1 MHVYSCLLFACIP
14 KSGLQEAL
22 CCLLD
27 QNISQVSWR
36 APSATHFQKALCHIS
51 RHCPPCGAGSEV
63 TAQAGSWP
71 MSFTTTVALDEATPA
86 SYAWIIWSSG
96 GEQAGQTQCPF
107 TQRKTYRA
115 PQYRSAYRLACRL
128 TGRDH
133 PPFPPDQSISLPCK
147 HDSVA
152 TFANF
157 PFFMSADLRLK
168 SQRIIVIV
176 ICCRALSVGI
186 NMNEPSHVMLCT
198 PEEDGNLHPPFA
210 PLPFPDQSIPNMFT
224 VQDGMTGGTTS
235 TVQWNLCQ
243 VKFGVEHHSDF

>member
-1 MHVYSCLLFACIP
+1 MPFYP
-14 KSGLQEAL
+14 KKDLQGTS
-22 CCLLD
+22 
-27 QNISQVSWR
+27 IQV
-36 APSATHFQKALCHIS
+36 
-51 RHCPPCGAGSEV
+51 GV
-63 TAQAGSWP
+63 QAR
-71 MSFTTTVALDEATPA
+71 L
-86 SYAWIIWSSG
+86 
-96 GEQAGQTQCPF
+96 Q
-107 TQRKTYRA
+107 
-115 PQYRSAYRLACRL
+115 AYR
-128 TGRDH
+128 RDH

-198 PEEDGNLHPPFA
+198 PEEDGNLRPPFA